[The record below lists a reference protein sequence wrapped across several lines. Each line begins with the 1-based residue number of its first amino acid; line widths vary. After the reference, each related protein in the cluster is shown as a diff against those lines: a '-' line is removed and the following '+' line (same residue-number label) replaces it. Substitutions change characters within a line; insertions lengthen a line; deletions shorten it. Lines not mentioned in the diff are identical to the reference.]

1 MPTVPPPDGPSR
13 SGPLP
18 RPVPSWKKP
27 IGYLL
32 SQGKGGPKIDATI
45 DDVQKFV
52 KAMTEDLYK
61 DAHTF
66 VAPIANFLLK
76 RNPVELGG
84 MFAAIGGA
92 FFGILGLIG
101 IDRICK
107 WGGLLFV
114 IGGAVAAVAG
124 KLLGVSLSTKEKGS
138 EDVGGGSPKKSDGGE
153 EEHGPPDLVTT

>member
-1 MPTVPPPDGPSR
+1 MPTVSPPDGPSR

-18 RPVPSWKKP
+18 RPVPNWKKP

-32 SQGKGGPKIDATI
+32 AQGAGEERVNATI
-45 DDVQKFV
+45 EDVQKFV
-52 KAMTEDLYK
+52 KTMTEGVYDRAPSL
-61 DAHTF
+61 
-66 VAPIANFLLK
+66 VAPIANFILK

-84 MFAAIGGA
+84 ILAAIGGV
-92 FFGILGLIG
+92 FSGILGLIG

-107 WGGLLFV
+107 WGGLLFL

-138 EDVGGGSPKKSDGGE
+138 EDVGSGTPTNRNKE
-153 EEHGPPDLVTT
+153 EELDVPD

>member
-1 MPTVPPPDGPSR
+1 MPTIGPNPPP
-13 SGPLP
+13 SGPPP
-18 RPVPSWKKP
+18 RRVPVWKRP
-27 IGYLL
+27 LCYLL
-32 SQGKGGPKIDATI
+32 AQGDRGARVDATVE
-45 DDVQKFV
+45 DVQEFV
-52 KAMTEDLYK
+52 KTMTEDIYK

-84 MFAAIGGA
+84 MLAAIGGA

-107 WGGLLFV
+107 WGGLLFI

-124 KLLGVSLSTKEKGS
+124 KMLGVSLSPKEKGA
-138 EDVGGGSPKKSDGGE
+138 DVSGGGSPPKRDDRE
-153 EEHGPPDLVTT
+153 EGYGPPDLVPT